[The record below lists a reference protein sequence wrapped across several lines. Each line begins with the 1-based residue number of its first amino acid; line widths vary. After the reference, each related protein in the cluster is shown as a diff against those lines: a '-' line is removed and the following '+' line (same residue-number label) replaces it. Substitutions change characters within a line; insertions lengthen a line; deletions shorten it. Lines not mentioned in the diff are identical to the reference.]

1 VVSSKATTQKTLL
14 VAFLLC
20 VVCSILVSSA
30 AVLLGPLQDANRVL
44 DRNRNILQAAGLY
57 DPVVHTQED
66 VQAMFASFTP
76 RIVAL
81 NAGEFLAERE
91 VEELGID
98 PATYDQRNYINDP
111 EFSELLSPQEDI
123 ADIRRRVIYPMVYLQ
138 ESGGEVET
146 IVLPINGYGLWGIMY
161 GYLALEGDGST
172 VKGIAFYELKETP
185 GLGAEVGNPRWVA
198 LWPGKQIYDE
208 EGRVALSVVK
218 GQGEDEYEIDG
229 LSGATLTTRGVDNMI
244 EYWMGDDGYGPFLE
258 QFRSANGD

>member
-1 VVSSKATTQKTLL
+1 MSSKASTRKTLL

-66 VQAMFASFTP
+66 VQAMFESFTP
-76 RIVAL
+76 RVVDL
-81 NAGEFLAERE
+81 TAGEFLSERE
-91 VEELGID
+91 VERLGID
-98 PATYDQRNYINDP
+98 PRTYDQRNYINDP
-111 EFSELLSPQEDI
+111 EFSESVPDDEDI
-123 ADIRRRVIYPMVYLQ
+123 ADIQRRVIYPMVYLQ
-138 ESGGEVET
+138 ESGDGIET

-161 GYLALEGDGST
+161 GYLALEGDGRT

-185 GLGAEVGNPRWVA
+185 GLGAEVRNPRWVS

-208 EGRVALSVVK
+208 QGRVALSVVK
-218 GQGEDEYEIDG
+218 GQGEGEYEIDG
-229 LSGATLTTRGVDNMI
+229 LSGATLTSRGVDNMV
-244 EYWMGDDGYGPFLE
+244 EYWLGENGYGPLLR
-258 QFRSANGD
+258 QLGDAAGD